1 MNKEVAKHLLDIE
14 AVFLSPSKPF
24 TWASG
29 IKSPIYCDNRLVLSH
44 VEARNYIESALAEKI
59 KEQYPECTCIVG
71 TATAG
76 IAHAAI
82 VAHTLE
88 LPNAYVRS
96 SNKEHG
102 RQNQVEGRIN
112 KSDKVV
118 VIEDLISTGGSVI
131 KVVDVIRELGAEVLA
146 VISIFSYDLQKGKDN
161 FKNAN
166 CKYQSLTNISELVDV
181 AVEHSYINNSEKQ
194 QVLKFIEAPNSEDWM
209 NL

>member
-131 KVVDVIRELGAEVLA
+131 KVVDVIHELGAEVLA